1 MTLIKRTAEAAEIA
15 REPRNLKRTIRI
27 ALVVGSILFVVN
39 QMDVVLSG
47 AATSGTW
54 IKVATTYVVPFFVAN
69 LGIIGARRDAELAT
83 VPVPTQPSYS
93 RPVVLPAMESAPTY
107 W

>member
-1 MTLIKRTAEAAEIA
+1 MTLIEQTVQAAEIA

-47 AATSGTW
+47 GATSGTW
-54 IKVATTYVVPFFVAN
+54 IKVATTYVVPFCVAN
-69 LGIIGARRDAELAT
+69 MGIIGARRDAQLAT
-83 VPVPTQPSYS
+83 VPATVQSSYP
-93 RPVVLPAMESAPTY
+93 RPVAQPTRESAPTY

>member
-1 MTLIKRTAEAAEIA
+1 MSLIERTTQAAEIA

-54 IKVATTYVVPFFVAN
+54 LKVATTYVVPFFVAN
-69 LGIIGARRDAELAT
+69 LGIIGARRDAQLAT
-83 VPVPTQPSYS
+83 VPAAVQSSYARPTP
-93 RPVVLPAMESAPTY
+93 LPTMETAPTY